1 MKIKAK
7 LLVLTVIFLLVA
19 VLLLNSNE
27 NLSLIQLAYASD
39 SYGNDINWVAVY
51 QWNGTEYVL
60 RHNITSS
67 GGTYRI
73 HNGQVTKFV
82 VNIKFNS
89 SLASGSAEAIQFTR
103 VYMNITNGGTIWNN
117 KELNNTSCD
126 LVGSFYI
133 LNEQGI
139 WNSTGQPTGGTTYA
153 CSVLYQG
160 YY

>member
-1 MKIKAK
+1 MKAK
-7 LLVLTVIFLLVA
+7 LLVALISSFLLIIA
-19 VLLLNSNE
+19 LLSLNGNF
-27 NLSLIQLAYASD
+27 SLIQLVYASD

-51 QWNGTEYVL
+51 QWNGSDYEL

-73 HNGQVTKFV
+73 YDNQTTKFV

-89 SLASGSAEAIQFTR
+89 TLASSSAEAISFTR
-103 VYMNITNGGTIWNN
+103 IYMNITNEGTIWNDA
-117 KELNNTSCD
+117 ELNNTDCN
-126 LVGSFYI
+126 LVGDFYI
-133 LNEQGI
+133 LNENGV
-139 WNSTGQPTGGTTYA
+139 WNSTGKPTGGVTYA